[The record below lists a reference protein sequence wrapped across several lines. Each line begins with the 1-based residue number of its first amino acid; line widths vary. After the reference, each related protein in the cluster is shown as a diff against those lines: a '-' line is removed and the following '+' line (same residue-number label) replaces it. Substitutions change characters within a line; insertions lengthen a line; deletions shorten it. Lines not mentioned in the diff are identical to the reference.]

1 MNETTKESKFLD
13 AINQY
18 AEKQKTIIS
27 NEVEAYKAQKIEQAT
42 ESGLKDAYELIQR
55 DIAEHKT
62 AIITEYAQKEYALR
76 RELYDERKHIADM
89 VFDEVREK
97 LAEYTGSPAY
107 RSALIG
113 SAKEA
118 ASICGDYPCRIMLRA
133 ADMIYADDI
142 ITVFKDAEACE
153 DSSIVIGGVKVLCE
167 SRSMLLDDTLDTKLD
182 AQRARFSETS
192 GLKVV

>member
-107 RSALIG
+107 RQGI
-113 SAKEA
+113 
-118 ASICGDYPCRIMLRA
+118 
-133 ADMIYADDI
+133 
-142 ITVFKDAEACE
+142 
-153 DSSIVIGGVKVLCE
+153 
-167 SRSMLLDDTLDTKLD
+167 
-182 AQRARFSETS
+182 
-192 GLKVV
+192 